1 MTVVVWCL
9 ALLALC
15 GIWLARVRAEDV
27 GRSFTQARARTNE
40 DAETAAFQLQRHVRQ
55 RAIVLTGISV
65 IATAAVITGSVYAT
79 VIAPAL
85 NDVEQESRASL
96 FIAGYQDRWRSDCQY
111 IFGTLVATP
120 NGVLYNGDTA
130 YDVGWCAALQS
141 SPEVPA
147 GDIPANAYERGR
159 SSGFGAGDA
168 VAARVEALCWG
179 GECTVIAA
187 ALLVLEADFR
197 NDGSDGLYP

>member
-85 NDVEQESRASL
+85 NDVEAR
-96 FIAGYQDRWRSDCQY
+96 
-111 IFGTLVATP
+111 
-120 NGVLYNGDTA
+120 TA
-130 YDVGWCAALQS
+130 REL
-141 SPEVPA
+141 P
-147 GDIPANAYERGR
+147 
-159 SSGFGAGDA
+159 
-168 VAARVEALCWG
+168 
-179 GECTVIAA
+179 
-187 ALLVLEADFR
+187 
-197 NDGSDGLYP
+197 